1 MCDTMIAMGTITG
14 SGRTCLAKTSDR
26 EPNEAQYLTRTPA
39 ANHPEGAMVRMT
51 CVDIPRVAHT
61 SAHVGS
67 RPWWMWGFE
76 HGVNEHGLA
85 IGNEAEWSR
94 LPAGTEA
101 GFPGMDM
108 QRLTPEGARDA
119 DEAPAVLTGLVEA
132 RALDRAA
139 ALAPGAG
146 VAARSALTQALA
158 AEQAAAVRNLPAT
171 LGALQADRL
180 PPRGGDPRGPYLKEV
195 AATALAT
202 AVKEPA

>member
-14 SGRTCLAKTSDR
+14 TARTYLAKTSDR

-39 ANHPEGAMVRMT
+39 ADHPEGAMVRMT
-51 CVDIPRVAHT
+51 YVEIPQVADT

-67 RPWWMWGFE
+67 RLWWIWGFE

-94 LPAGTEA
+94 LPAGTE
-101 GFPGMDM
+101 PGLPDMDLL
-108 QRLTPEGARDA
+108 RLTPERARDA
-119 DEAPAVLTGLVEA
+119 DEALAVLTGPIET

-139 ALAPGAG
+139 APAPGAG
-146 VAARSALTQALA
+146 VAARAARTQALA
-158 AEQAAAVRNLPAT
+158 AEQAVAVRTLAT

-180 PPRGGDPRGPYLKEV
+180 PPRGGDPRAPYLKEV
-195 AATALAT
+195 AATAPVT

>member
-14 SGRTCLAKTSDR
+14 TGRTCLAKTSDR
-26 EPNEAQYLTRTPA
+26 EPNEAHCLTRIPA
-39 ANHPEGAMVRMT
+39 ADHPEGAMVRMT
-51 CVDIPRVAHT
+51 RAEIPRVAHT

-94 LPAGTEA
+94 LPADTER
-101 GFPGMDM
+101 GLPDMDLL
-108 QRLTPEGARDA
+108 RLTPERARDA

-139 ALAPGAG
+139 ASAPGAG
-146 VAARSALTQALA
+146 VAVRSALTQALA
-158 AEQAAAVRNLPAT
+158 AEQAAAVRTLAAT
-171 LGALQADRL
+171 LCASQADRL
-180 PPRGGDPRGPYLKEV
+180 PPRGGDPRAPYLKEV
-195 AATALAT
+195 AAPAPAT

>member
-14 SGRTCLAKTSDR
+14 TGRTCLAKTSGR
-26 EPNEAQYLTRTPA
+26 EPNEAQCLTRAPA
-39 ANHPEGAMVRMT
+39 ADHPEAAMVRMT
-51 CVDIPRVAHT
+51 YIEIPQVAHT

-85 IGNEAEWSR
+85 IGNEADWSR
-94 LPAGTEA
+94 LPAGTE
-101 GFPGMDM
+101 PGLPDMDLL
-108 QRLTPEGARDA
+108 RLTPQRARDA
-119 DEAPAVLTGLVEA
+119 EEALAVLTGRIET
-132 RALDRAA
+132 RALDCAA

-195 AATALAT
+195 AATAPAT

>member
-14 SGRTCLAKTSDR
+14 TGRTCLAKTSDR
-26 EPNEAQYLTRTPA
+26 EPNEARYLTRTPA
-39 ANHPEGAMVRMT
+39 ANHPEGAVVRMT
-51 CVDIPRVAHT
+51 RAEVPQVSHT

-94 LPAGTEA
+94 LPAGTEP
-101 GFPGMDM
+101 GLSGMDLL
-108 QRLTPEGARDA
+108 RLTPERVRDA
-119 DEAPAVLTGLVEA
+119 DEAPAVLTGLIEA

-146 VAARSALTQALA
+146 VAVRSALTQAPA
-158 AEQAAAVRNLPAT
+158 DEQAAAVRTLAAT

-180 PPRGGDPRGPYLKEV
+180 PARGGDPRGPYLNEV
-195 AATALAT
+195 AARAPAT